1 MEIVLHVEGKNYQKF
16 RDIIFKDEN
25 VSRASIVFK
34 EARLYGGKD
43 GYYCYISGTS
53 DQVKKAVEISK
64 DISKKLDTKKEKEFI
79 SKMKEEENKATQAF
93 GDIFG

>member
-1 MEIVLHVEGKNYQKF
+1 MEIVLHVEGKNFQKF
-16 RDIIFKDEN
+16 REMILKDER

-34 EARLYGGKD
+34 EAKLYGGSD

-64 DISKKLDTKKEKEFI
+64 DLAKKLGAKKEKEFI
-79 SKMKEEENKATQAF
+79 AKMKEEENRATEAF
-93 GDIFG
+93 GSIFG